1 LRKLLGIDPKSTNT
15 GSDALDSLDSLLRN
29 GFSRRQSI
37 GERPEP
43 TSLDLLRADA
53 DFSGWWEAQ
62 DSRLF
67 LAGGVNWRPGSS
79 LGTLN
84 WLSEGALLVIKELRE
99 KNRNVAYYLV
109 QSTPIVGKTHRQSL
123 RHVLANL
130 IFQIAVMREDGFRS
144 ELDSLEILVNSP
156 EWNKNDADGFMEA
169 ARNLLHRLFSTF
181 TAQCQICKCTWS
193 DDDGQDTIDIH
204 TALGLLLSVIS
215 EVTCRVKILVTVD
228 APSAGKFDQTG
239 PPLYGRER
247 ECLVFKHQWRQES
260 RKDRLP
266 WEQRAVSK
274 RCSKD
279 FDNQVGD
286 VLRISLE

>member
-1 LRKLLGIDPKSTNT
+1 
-15 GSDALDSLDSLLRN
+15 
-29 GFSRRQSI
+29 
-37 GERPEP
+37 
-43 TSLDLLRADA
+43 
-53 DFSGWWEAQ
+53 
-62 DSRLF
+62 
-67 LAGGVNWRPGSS
+67 
-79 LGTLN
+79 
-84 WLSEGALLVIKELRE
+84 
-99 KNRNVAYYLV
+99 
-109 QSTPIVGKTHRQSL
+109 
-123 RHVLANL
+123 
-130 IFQIAVMREDGFRS
+130 MREDGFRS
-144 ELDSLEILVNSP
+144 ELDSLEIMVNSP
-156 EWNKNDADGFMEA
+156 EWNENDADGFMEA

-181 TAQCQICKCTWS
+181 TAQCQIWIVIDRLDKCTWS
-193 DDDGQDTIDIH
+193 DDDGQDTVDIH

-228 APSAGKFDQTG
+228 APFAGKFDQAG

-274 RCSKD
+274 RCSQD